1 MTKKTLILE
10 RKLPKEVAEKYNL
23 KSIRAGKYVFPKFGE
38 IDLRTITLKQAD
50 ELVKKGFPFL
60 VLKKKDLSESEAEAK
75 AKAKAKAE
83 AEAKAKAESEAK
95 AKAEA
100 EAKAKAEA
108 EAKAKAEAEA
118 KAKNKSKNEK

>member
-1 MTKKTLILE
+1 MSKKEKPDLLE
-10 RKLPKEVAEKYNL
+10 RKLKKEVAEKYSL
-23 KSIRAGKYVFPKFGE
+23 KSIRPGKYAFAKFGE

-75 AKAKAKAE
+75 AKAE
-83 AEAKAKAESEAK
+83 AEAK
-95 AKAEA
+95 
-100 EAKAKAEA
+100 
-108 EAKAKAEAEA
+108 AEA